1 MIFCFDSELAKEYGL
16 PEAIMIQCIQFWVAK
31 NKANGKHFYDGTY
44 WMYNSLTAF
53 QKLLPFF
60 STMQIK
66 RTLNKLVDLG
76 IIKKGNYN
84 QTPYDR
90 TNWYGFVDES
100 KFVYIDET
108 NSESPS
114 VEIDPPIPVNKPD
127 IKQEKGIIN
136 NINIISNTEKEN
148 KKSKFGEFGN
158 VTLTNEE
165 YSKLEAK
172 YGNQLE
178 RAITILDSY
187 LEYKGKRYKSH
198 YAVMKEGGWVWN
210 ETFTR
215 QTKLT
220 TSTKRY

>member
-1 MIFCFDSELAKEYGL
+1 MIFCFDSELAKEYGV

-44 WMYNSLTAF
+44 WMYNSLTAL

-66 RTLNKLVDLG
+66 RTLTKLVDLG

-100 KFVYIDET
+100 KFVCLDET

-114 VEIDPPIPVNKPD
+114 VEIDPPIPVNQPITKIIPPSN
-127 IKQEKGIIN
+127 IIN
-136 NINIISNTEKEN
+136 NITCPPKGD
-148 KKSKFGEFGN
+148 KLTFGEFQN
-158 VTLTNEE
+158 VKLTKEE
-165 YSKLEAK
+165 YSKLQAK
-172 YGNQLE
+172 YGPNLE
-178 RAITILDSY
+178 KAISVLDDY
-187 LEYKGKRYKSH
+187 LESKGRKYKSH
-198 YAVMKEGGWVWN
+198 YAVMKESGWVWEKTMKDN
-210 ETFTR
+210 PKP
-215 QTKLT
+215 QQVKNLI
-220 TSTKRY
+220 